1 MTKVKFII
9 TAVLAVLF
17 GVLLM
22 QNSEV
27 VSLKMFFWEI
37 SMSRIIF
44 FPLLLLI
51 GFVVGFIFA
60 KMTGSQD
67 DD

>member
-9 TAVLAVLF
+9 TVILAVLF

-22 QNSEV
+22 QNSQV
-27 VSLKMFFWEI
+27 VSLKLFFWEI

-44 FPLLLLI
+44 FPLLVLI
-51 GFVVGFIFA
+51 GFIVGFVVA
-60 KMTGSQD
+60 KMTGSED